1 MKDLRFK
8 IGSRMK
14 RICTVSYTHLDVY
27 KRQANCQPQK
37 NYGKEGS
44 EIILDNSA
52 ATTPRNMRT
61 MTTVGTWLV
70 EDNALNAV
78 SANHFL
84 EVLMDIRM
92 PVMEGLP
99 HLCGSPSFD
108 HLFYL

>member
-1 MKDLRFK
+1 
-8 IGSRMK
+8 
-14 RICTVSYTHLDVY
+14 
-27 KRQANCQPQK
+27 
-37 NYGKEGS
+37 
-44 EIILDNSA
+44 
-52 ATTPRNMRT
+52 